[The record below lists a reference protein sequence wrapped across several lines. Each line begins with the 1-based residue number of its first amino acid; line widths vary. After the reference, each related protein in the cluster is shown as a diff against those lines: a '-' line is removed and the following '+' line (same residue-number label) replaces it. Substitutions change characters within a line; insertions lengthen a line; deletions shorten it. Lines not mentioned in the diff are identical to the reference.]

1 MNMFAVDV
9 CVGVASVLC
18 ANIPIKCSAHRS
30 LVRLMSR
37 GSRHSFYLGQTL
49 QLFRLSIQLFASF
62 GARMIPLCVHP
73 GAAAAAA
80 APPLPPSTA
89 PSSACQHD
97 LQHVPSTDGECL
109 GPGETLLHGSGACL
123 HVMAHETGCMPAAA
137 FCVNTGT
144 GTVSADG
151 GSAMTASSPGQ
162 LMLSAYCIPPRR
174 E

>member
-1 MNMFAVDV
+1 MTYNMYQVQMANAWAQVKLCCMAAVP
-9 CVGVASVLC
+9 A
-18 ANIPIKCSAHRS
+18 
-30 LVRLMSR
+30 
-37 GSRHSFYLGQTL
+37 
-49 QLFRLSIQLFASF
+49 
-62 GARMIPLCVHP
+62 
-73 GAAAAAA
+73 
-80 APPLPPSTA
+80 
-89 PSSACQHD
+89 
-97 LQHVPSTDGECL
+97 
-109 GPGETLLHGSGACL
+109 GACL